1 MASKSLGPLGQKR
14 NLFNTVGKG
23 DKPRTFSKQYMQ
35 NMESLFPTP
44 RQVPGFVPTGKP
56 GATRKVY

>member
-23 DKPRTFSKQYMQ
+23 DKPRTYGAKYQA
-35 NMESLFPTP
+35 NLRDIFPSP
-44 RQVPGFVPTGKP
+44 REVDGFFPTGKP
-56 GATRKVY
+56 GHSRKVY